1 MTTRLYDYIIT
12 VSDAAPFKNGNNFIG
27 LSSNTFGY
35 IANVNTLT
43 NNIKVKVNNVYQEFI
58 VGESVVSTHYKISN
72 VSTSQSF
79 TPANEDVVRFTLTG
93 NTVPASAGELSV
105 YVAGQYQSRANW
117 EYEESNTS
125 VLFYDFAK
133 PGSNTVIVRRDT
145 GNTEAPSF
153 AASNL
158 SLGNTQN
165 SSSTVITAIN
175 NSPFIRSKNA
185 FTQPP
190 VVRLLTFYYPGEW
203 YPPNEKGNPSGS
215 GAGLSWPADIPWRIA
230 EVIGDVHSDLNYNVT
245 FGSESYMPYPIETD
259 GIGTSSDGT
268 IDRVTVRVSNYDNI
282 VTNFVENPYLVGNVA
297 APHSVSGYVNGELVR
312 GLDPNTVVGSSSYDQ
327 SVVDSYYGGKTNV
340 AWSYDRAIAQ
350 GKTWKNLKYDSRD
363 FLGGVVEIKSTF
375 ASHLQ
380 YWPEY
385 SKIRDIN
392 RSNLVQVY
400 NSAPYRIGD
409 RVTTPT
415 SNTTVTVVSILD
427 EEFLLLDNPLS
438 NASTDQSLFV
448 VNQEYDPEAYIKDV
462 FKVTELAAL
471 NETFAEFV
479 LTSWLQYFKL
489 QLPKRKFYKNTCQW
503 EYRGSE
509 CQYPGPNGGAI
520 PGTFPIL
527 NANTNPITATNEIGV
542 SAEEDECA
550 KSYEACKVRNNTI
563 HFGAFP
569 GTGRQV
575 PKQ

>member
-1 MTTRLYDYIIT
+1 MTSRLYDYIIT
-12 VSDAAPFKNGNNFIG
+12 VSNAAPFKNGNNFIG

-35 IANVNTLT
+35 IANVNTVT
-43 NNIKVKVNNVYQEFI
+43 NNIKVKVNNVFQEFV

-72 VSTSQSF
+72 VSSVQSF
-79 TPANEDVVRFTLTG
+79 SPANADVVTFTLSG
-93 NTVPASAGELSV
+93 NTIPASAGELNV
-105 YVAGQYQSRANW
+105 YVADQYQSRANW
-117 EYEESNTS
+117 EYDQSSNAIR
-125 VLFYDFAK
+125 FYDFAK
-133 PGSNTVIVRRDT
+133 PGANTVTVRRET

-158 SLGNTQN
+158 SLGNAQN
-165 SSSTVITAIN
+165 SSTTVITAIN
-175 NSPFIRSKNA
+175 NSPFIRAKNA

-190 VVRLLTFYYPGEW
+190 IVRLLTFYYPGEW

-215 GAGLSWPADIPWRIA
+215 GAGLSWPVDMPWRIA
-230 EVIGDVHSDLNYNVT
+230 EVIGDIHSDLYYNVT
-245 FGSESYMPYPIETD
+245 FGGESYTPYPIESD

-268 IDRVTVRVSNYDNI
+268 IDRVTIRVSNYDNVI
-282 VTNFVENPYLVGNVA
+282 TNFVENPYLVGNVA
-297 APHSVSGYVNGELVR
+297 APHSTSGYVNGELVY
-312 GLDPNTVVGSSSYDQ
+312 GLDPNTIVGSASYSQ
-327 SVVDSYYGGKTNV
+327 SVVDTYYGGKTNV
-340 AWSYDRAIAQ
+340 AWSYDRAVVE

-380 YWPEY
+380 YWPEH

-392 RSNLVQVY
+392 RSNLIQVY
-400 NSAPYRIGD
+400 NSAPYRVGD
-409 RVTTPT
+409 VVTTTT
-415 SNTTVTVVSILD
+415 SNTTVSVVSILD
-427 EEFLLLDNPLS
+427 EEFLLLNNPLS
-438 NASTDQSLFV
+438 NAVVDQNLFV
-448 VNQEYDPEAYIKDV
+448 VNQEHDPEAYVKDV
-462 FKVTELAAL
+462 FKVTELSAL
-471 NETFAEFV
+471 NENFAEFI

-509 CQYPGPNGGAI
+509 CQYPGPNGGVI
-520 PGTFPIL
+520 PGSFPPV
-527 NANTNPITATNEIGV
+527 NANTNPITTSNEIGI
-542 SAEEDECA
+542 SADEDQCA
-550 KSYEACKVRNNTI
+550 KSYEACRIRNNTI